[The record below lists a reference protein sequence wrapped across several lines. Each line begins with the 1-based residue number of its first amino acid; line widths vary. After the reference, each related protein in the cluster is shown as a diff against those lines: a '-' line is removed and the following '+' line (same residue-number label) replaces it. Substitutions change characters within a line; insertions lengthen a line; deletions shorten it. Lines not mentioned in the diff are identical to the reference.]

1 MSVSGPPRIP
11 ADLYLRVLASGAS
24 VHLVRAAEALDF
36 AGAVVDSRKV
46 SRGCAFIA
54 LPGRFADGHDYIAD
68 AVSRGAAV
76 VFAHTERVD
85 AALLDSLREEA
96 SGNEVTLLACDDP
109 LRALQRVAKAHLA
122 GFPDL
127 VKVGVTGSNGKTTT
141 KELIASILST
151 RGPTW
156 RSRGNLNSE
165 IGLPLAMLEIGP
177 DHRYAVF
184 EIAMDGIGQIELLT
198 GLVQPDYAIVTNT
211 GLAHTEFVHSREGV
225 AREKRMIFSQ
235 FTGVQTAF
243 VPDDDEYASL
253 LAAGIRGRVVRF
265 GTRAT
270 REFSGYRTRGLAG
283 GVLSFGGRE
292 IAVNLVGH
300 AMGLNALAAAVVTA
314 GMGIGLDGIQAGI
327 ESVVPMFGR
336 AQILR
341 GDCTVVLDC
350 YNANPQSMHAA
361 LDLLSDGAGSRQV
374 CVLGSMLEIGERS
387 RIEHERVGARIA
399 QLPVQAV
406 VFVGSHMRDA
416 HAACTHAGFGGQSYW
431 APDVSA
437 AEAPVRKAVRPG
449 DVVLLKGS
457 RAVGLENLLPVV
469 DPSLEMLIPAE
480 AQEVS

>member
-1 MSVSGPPRIP
+1 MSVSELPRIQ
-11 ADLYLRVLASGAS
+11 ADFYLRVLDSEVR
-24 VHLVRAAEALDF
+24 VHAIRAAEPHGF
-36 AGAVVDSRKV
+36 SGAVVDSRNV
-46 SRGCAFIA
+46 TAGCAFIA

-68 AVSRGAAV
+68 AVSRGATV
-76 VFAHTERVD
+76 VFAHADRAD
-85 AALLDSLREEA
+85 AAFLDSLEA
-96 SGNEVTLLACDDP
+96 VSSDSGFTLLACDNP
-109 LRALQRVAKAHLA
+109 LGALHRIAKAHLA
-122 GFPDL
+122 RFPEL
-127 VKVGVTGSNGKTTT
+127 IKVGVTGSNGKTTT
-141 KELIASILST
+141 KELIASILAT
-151 RGPTW
+151 KGHTW

-165 IGLPLAMLEIGP
+165 IGLPLAILEIGP
-177 DHRYAVF
+177 DHRFAVF

-198 GLVQPDYAIVTNT
+198 RLVQPDYAIVTNT

-235 FTGVQTAF
+235 FTGTETAF
-243 VPDDDEYASL
+243 VPDDDEYASM
-253 LAAGIRGRVVRF
+253 LAAGIRGRIVRF

-270 REFSGYRTRGLAG
+270 PEYGGYRTRGLTG

-292 IAVNLVGH
+292 IAVNLVGS

-314 GMGIGLDGIQAGI
+314 EMGIGLDGIQAGI

-341 GDCTVVLDC
+341 GACTVVLDC

-361 LDLLSDGAGSRQV
+361 LDLLTDGAGSRQV

-387 RIEHERVGARIA
+387 RIEHEQVGKRLA

-406 VFVGSHMRDA
+406 VFVGPHMRDA

-431 APDVSA
+431 ASDVSA
-437 AEAPVRKAVRPG
+437 AEAVVRKAVRPG

-457 RAVGLENLLPVV
+457 RAVGLEKLLPVV
-469 DPSLEMLIPAE
+469 DPSLTTLVPEE
-480 AQEVS
+480 AGEVS